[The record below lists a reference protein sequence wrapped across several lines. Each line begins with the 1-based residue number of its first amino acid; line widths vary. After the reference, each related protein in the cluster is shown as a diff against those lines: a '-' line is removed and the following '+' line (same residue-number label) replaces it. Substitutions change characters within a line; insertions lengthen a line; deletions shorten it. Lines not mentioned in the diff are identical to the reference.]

1 MESVHPIVKA
11 RSGAALRRLGTGLLD
26 FLYPPTCLVCGTP
39 VAAHDALCAGCFSQ
53 LRPISAPMCPVLGLP
68 FEIDMGKGA
77 LSAEALA
84 DPPPFRRARAALVYG
99 EMARTLIARLKYA
112 DRPEL
117 ARFCARLMV
126 SAGSEFWAE
135 KPVLVPV
142 PMHRWRLFGRG
153 YNQSTEL
160 AREISRLT
168 GLETR
173 PELVARIRATRP
185 QVGLSGAARRRNL
198 GGAFRVSP
206 KAAARLGDRPVV
218 LIDDVITTGA
228 TLRTL
233 TGVLNRAGIGKV
245 DVLGFAR
252 VVVGAETTI

>member
-1 MESVHPIVKA
+1 METGAQVVKA
-11 RSGAALRRLGTGLLD
+11 RSGRTLARLGTGLLD
-26 FLYPPTCLVCGTP
+26 FLYPPACLACGVP
-39 VAAHDALCAGCFSQ
+39 VATHDALCAACFAR
-53 LRPISAPMCPVLGLP
+53 LRPITAPMCPRLGLP
-68 FEIDMGKGA
+68 FEIDMGQGA

-99 EMARTLIARLKYA
+99 EIARTLVARLKYA
-112 DRPEL
+112 DRPDL

-126 SAGSEFWAE
+126 SAGAEFWGDR
-135 KPVLVPV
+135 PVLVPV

-160 AREISRLT
+160 AREIGRLT
-168 GLETR
+168 GL
-173 PELVARIRATRP
+173 PVMPGLVARIKATRP

-206 KAAARLGDRPVV
+206 KAAAQLGNRPVV

-252 VVVGAETTI
+252 VVVGADTPI